1 MADMKARAII
11 EAVDKTGKTFSDI
24 AGKMKAV
31 DKAAAALGKA
41 KGMKGMAQ
49 QVDAVAKSLSKVS
62 AIDAFRGSQA
72 SFAAARTTFREAQ
85 ANVSRLAAEMARA
98 KAPTAALSREF
109 AKAQREVRAASTA
122 FEAQKSALIGNK
134 RALEQTGVS
143 LSKLAA
149 QERGLRA
156 ATMQTTAALERR
168 QAALLRSQGRR
179 DAAGNLL
186 AMGGLAVGA
195 GAKSVGKKSVVS
207 VAEFDIASRKQREFT
222 DISEAAQRK
231 GLLPQAKRIGQDTQ
245 FSNLDIVKAQTKAM
259 QGLPSNITGDIKAE
273 VGEGIIENV
282 KNYALVMEA
291 DMEQAAEAI
300 RSYLQSTGKDI
311 STKEKALFEANKA
324 TNQLVKMAKLG
335 GMSDEDVQQYI
346 KYAAASGTAAGL
358 TPESMMSIAAVARR
372 AGLRGD
378 EAGTFMRS
386 TASKLVAPTKDGL
399 AALNAAG
406 IDHNKFVRMPSAL
419 DVNGLQGQF
428 RNGMGLNFTPETRA
442 NLEKVLADKS
452 LIGDRGKFT
461 TAVTEAIE
469 GQMPK
474 TKKGTMKP
482 ADRVNVAK
490 AAGKFH
496 QMSAESVD
504 AEGLLDAVMNSKMT
518 LAQLNAFLTNKHGG
532 KGAITAAQREEYV
545 ASRKELNRTGDDPNF
560 AKNKADSIMA
570 GVGGSYEQAK
580 GAIDNFVLSIGEAN
594 KGLIKFGLDGFS
606 TVLDSF
612 GKLSTEGQQA
622 ATAVAAA
629 GAAYGAGVGALKLS
643 GLLTGGAALSGSA
656 AALDASAAAL
666 TAAAAKLS
674 GGSVVPE
681 AVKKSV
687 PAVAAGVTAAGV
699 ASVAAIAA
707 GAAIIVND
715 YKPAAPGVTKEN
727 AAPGQAHD
735 DVRSRRRAFHE
746 KLRAETQAV
755 KATVEGPVTATLEGQ
770 ANVNVSVKVDG
781 GTVTGMSSTSS
792 GNVKASVGT
801 SMGHVYTQ

>member
-1 MADMKARAII
+1 MADMRARAII

-41 KGMKGMAQ
+41 KGMKGMAE
-49 QVDAVAKSLSKVS
+49 QVDAVAKSLTKVS
-62 AIDAFRGSQA
+62 TIDAFRGSQA
-72 SFAAARTTFREAQ
+72 SFAAARSTFREAQ
-85 ANVSRLAAEMARA
+85 ANVSRLATEMSKAA
-98 KAPTAALSREF
+98 APTAALSREF
-109 AKAQREVRAASTA
+109 AKAQREVRSASSA

-134 RALEQTGVS
+134 RAMEQAGVS
-143 LSKLAA
+143 LNKLAS
-149 QERGLRA
+149 QEKTLRA

-168 QAALLRSQGRR
+168 HAAILRSQGRR

-186 AMGGLAVGA
+186 AVGGLAMGA
-195 GAKSVGKKSVVS
+195 AAKNVGKKSVVS

-222 DISEAAQRK
+222 DISETAQKR
-231 GLLPQAKRIGQDTQ
+231 GLLPQAKKIGQDTQ

-259 QGLPSNITGDIKAE
+259 QGLPSNVTGDLKAE
-273 VGEGIIENV
+273 IGEGIIENV

-291 DMEQAAEAI
+291 DMEKAAEAI

-335 GMSDEDVQQYI
+335 GMSDEDVQAYI

-358 TPESMMSIAAVARR
+358 TPESMMSIAAIARR

-406 IDHNKFVRMPSAL
+406 IDHNKFVRMPNKL

-428 RNGMGLNFTPETRA
+428 RNGMGLEFTPQTRA
-442 NLEKVLADKS
+442 NLEKILADKG
-452 LIGDRGKFT
+452 LIGDKGKFT
-461 TAVTEAIE
+461 TAVTGAVE
-469 GQMPK
+469 GQMGK

-496 QMSAESVD
+496 QMSAETVD
-504 AEGLLDAVMNSKMT
+504 AEGLLDAVMQSNMT

-532 KGAITAAQREEYV
+532 KGAITAAQRDEYV
-545 ASRKELNRTGDDPNF
+545 ASRNELKKTGDDPNF
-560 AKNKADSIMA
+560 AKNKADAIMA
-570 GVGGSYEQAK
+570 GVGGSFEQAK
-580 GAIDNFVLSIGEAN
+580 GAIDNFVLSVGEAN

-606 TVLDSF
+606 GLLGSF
-612 GKLSTEGQQA
+612 EGLSTGAQQA
-622 ATAVAAA
+622 ATALIGA
-629 GAAYGAGVGALKLS
+629 GAAAAALYGGSKLL
-643 GLLTGGAALSGSA
+643 GLITGGAALTGSA

-666 TAAAAKLS
+666 SAAAARLA
-674 GGSVVPE
+674 GGSVPDI
-681 AVKKSV
+681 VKK
-687 PAVAAGVTAAGV
+687 AAPTAIGAAAMVGAG
-699 ASVAAIAA
+699 AAAAIVA
-707 GAAIIVND
+707 GAAIVAND
-715 YKPAAPGVTKEN
+715 YKPAAPGVTKAN
-727 AAPGQAHD
+727 ALPGQEHD
-735 DVRSRRRAFHE
+735 DAQSRRRAFHQ
-746 KLRAETQAV
+746 KLRAETQAI

-770 ANVNVSVKVDG
+770 ANVAVTVKVEGDG
-781 GTVTGMSSTSS
+781 KVTGMSSTSS

-801 SMGHVYTQ
+801 SMGHLVTK

>member
-1 MADMKARAII
+1 MTDMRARAII
-11 EAVDKTGKTFSDI
+11 DAVDKTGKTFDNI

-41 KGMKGMAQ
+41 SGMSKLGKQA
-49 QVDAVAKSLSKVS
+49 DAVAASLQKVS
-62 AIDAFRGSQA
+62 AIDAFRGSQS
-72 SFAAARTTFREAQ
+72 SFAAARTAFRDAS
-85 ANVSRLAAEMARA
+85 ANVARLGAEMA
-98 KAPTAALSREF
+98 KAGKPTAALGREY
-109 AKAQREVRAASTA
+109 AKAQREVRSASAA
-122 FEAQKSALIGNK
+122 FEAQKSAVIANK
-134 RALEQTGVS
+134 RALEQAGVP

-149 QERGLRA
+149 QERQLAA
-156 ATMQTTAALERR
+156 ATNTATAALHRR
-168 QAALLRSQGRR
+168 HAALLRSQGRR
-179 DAAGNLL
+179 EAAGTL
-186 AMGGLAVGA
+186 AAGAGLAAGGA
-195 GAKSVGKKSVVS
+195 AMNVGKKSVVS
-207 VAEFDIASRKQREFT
+207 VAEFDIATRKQREFT
-222 DISEAAQRK
+222 DISEAAQK
-231 GLLPQAKRIGQDTQ
+231 NGLLPQAKKIGQDTQ

-259 QGLPSNITGDIKAE
+259 QGLPSNITGDLKAE
-273 VGEGIIENV
+273 IGQGIIENV

-291 DMEQAAEAI
+291 DMEKAAEAI

-406 IDHNKFVRMPSAL
+406 INHNDFVKMPSKL

-428 RNGMGLNFTPETRA
+428 RNGMGLEFTPQTRA
-442 NLEKVLADKS
+442 NLEKVLADKG
-452 LIGDRGKFT
+452 LIGDKGKFT
-461 TAVTEAIE
+461 TAVTEAVE
-469 GQMPK
+469 GQMGK

-504 AEGLLDAVMNSKMT
+504 AEGLLDAVMQSKMT

-532 KGAITAAQREEYV
+532 KGAITAAQRDEYV
-545 ASRKELNRTGDDPNF
+545 ASRKALGDSGNDPDF
-560 AKNKADSIMA
+560 AKKKADAIMA
-570 GVGGSYEQAK
+570 GVGGSFEQAK
-580 GAIDNFVLSIGEAN
+580 GAIDNFVLSVGEAN

-606 TVLDSF
+606 NVLGSF
-612 GKLSTEGQQA
+612 EKLSTGGQQA
-622 ATAVAAA
+622 ATAMIAA
-629 GAAYGAGVGALKLS
+629 GAATAALYGGSKLL
-643 GLLTGGAALSGSA
+643 GLVTGGAALAGSA

-666 TAAAAKLS
+666 TAAAIKLG
-674 GGSVVPE
+674 GGSVVNDV
-681 AVKKSV
+681 VKKAA
-687 PAVAAGVTAAGV
+687 PGAVLGISALGSGALAILAATTA
-699 ASVAAIAA
+699 ILL
-707 GAAIIVND
+707 ND

-727 AAPGQAHD
+727 ALPGQEHD
-735 DVRSRRRAFHE
+735 DAKRRRRDYHD
-746 KLRAETQAV
+746 KLRAETQAI
-755 KATVEGPVTATLEGQ
+755 KATVEGPVTATIEGQ
-770 ANVNVSVKVDG
+770 ASVAVNVKVDG

-792 GNVKASVGT
+792 GNIKTSVGT
-801 SMGHVYTQ
+801 SMGHLVTK

>member
-1 MADMKARAII
+1 MTDMRARAII
-11 EAVDKTGKTFSDI
+11 EAVDKTGKTFDNI

-41 KGMKGMAQ
+41 TGMSKLGKQA
-49 QVDAVAKSLSKVS
+49 DAVAASLQKVS

-72 SFAAARTTFREAQ
+72 SFASARTAFRDA
-85 ANVSRLAAEMARA
+85 ATNVARLGAEMA
-98 KAPTAALSREF
+98 KAERPTAALGREY
-109 AKAQREVRAASTA
+109 AKAQREVRSASAA
-122 FEAQKSALIGNK
+122 FEAQKSAVIANK
-134 RALEQTGVS
+134 RALEQAGVP

-149 QERGLRA
+149 QERQLAA
-156 ATMQTTAALERR
+156 ATNTATAALHRR
-168 QAALLRSQGRR
+168 HAALLRSQGRR
-179 DAAGNLL
+179 EAAGTL
-186 AMGGLAVGA
+186 AAGA
-195 GAKSVGKKSVVS
+195 GVSLAAKAPGFVGK
-207 VAEFDIASRKQREFT
+207 VASTVADFDIAIRKQREFT
-222 DISEAAQRK
+222 DISEAAQK
-231 GLLPQAKRIGQDTQ
+231 GGLLPQANKIAQATQ

-259 QGLPSNITGDIKAE
+259 QGLPSNITGDLKAE
-273 VGEGIIENV
+273 IGEGIIENV

-291 DMEQAAEAI
+291 DMEKAAEAI

-406 IDHNKFVRMPSAL
+406 IDHNKFVRMPGKL

-428 RNGMGLNFTPETRA
+428 RNGMGLEFTPQTRA
-442 NLEKVLADKS
+442 NLEKILADKG

-461 TAVTEAIE
+461 TAVTGAVE
-469 GQMPK
+469 GQMSK

-496 QMSAESVD
+496 QMSSESVD
-504 AEGLLDAVMNSKMT
+504 AEGLLDAVMQSKMT

-545 ASRKELNRTGDDPNF
+545 ASRKSLGGAGDDPDF
-560 AKNKADSIMA
+560 AKKKADAIMA
-570 GVGGSYEQAK
+570 GVGGSFEQAK
-580 GAIDNFVLSIGEAN
+580 GAIEQFVLSVGRAN
-594 KGLIKFGLDGFS
+594 EGLIKFGADKFSDALGLFDKLPDG
-606 TVLDSF
+606 
-612 GKLSTEGQQA
+612 GKQALSLG
-622 ATAVAAA
+622 A
-629 GAAYGAGVGALKLS
+629 GAAALYGGAKGAMKLS
-643 GLLTGGAALSGSA
+643 GLITGGAALGASA

-666 TAAAAKLS
+666 AAAAVKLG
-674 GGSVVPE
+674 GGSVVDT
-681 AVKKSV
+681 VKK
-687 PAVAAGVTAAGV
+687 AAPGAALGITALG
-699 ASVAAIAA
+699 AA
-707 GAAIIVND
+707 GAAAVVGAAAIIVQD
-715 YKPAAPGVTKEN
+715 YKPAAPGVTKSN
-727 AAPGQAHD
+727 ALPGQEHD
-735 DVRSRRRAFHE
+735 DGRRRRREYHD
-746 KLRAETQAV
+746 KLRAETQAI
-755 KATVEGPVTATLEGQ
+755 KATVEGPVTATIEG
-770 ANVNVSVKVDG
+770 AITSTLTVKVDG
-781 GTVTGMSSTSS
+781 GSVTGMSSTSS
-792 GNVKASVGT
+792 TPLVKTSVGT
-801 SMGHVYTQ
+801 SMGHLVTK

>member
-1 MADMKARAII
+1 MVDMRARAII

-41 KGMKGMAQ
+41 KGMKGMAE
-49 QVDAVAKSLSKVS
+49 QVDAVAKSLTKVS

-85 ANVSRLAAEMARA
+85 ANVSRLATEMARA

-109 AKAQREVRAASTA
+109 AKAQREVRSASAA

-143 LSKLAA
+143 LAKLAS
-149 QERGLRA
+149 QERSLRA
-156 ATMQTTAALERR
+156 ATLQTTAALERR
-168 QAALLRSQGRR
+168 QAAMLRSQGRR

-207 VAEFDIASRKQREFT
+207 IAEFDIASRKQREFT
-222 DISEAAQRK
+222 DISEAAQIK

-259 QGLPSNITGDIKAE
+259 QGLPSNITGDLKAE
-273 VGEGIIENV
+273 IGEGIIENV

-406 IDHNKFVRMPSAL
+406 INHNQFVRMPSKL
-419 DVNGLQGQF
+419 DVDGLQGQF

-442 NLEKVLADKS
+442 NLEKVLADKG
-452 LIGDRGKFT
+452 LISDRGKFT

-504 AEGLLDAVMNSKMT
+504 AEGLLDAVMQSKMT

-532 KGAITAAQREEYV
+532 KGAITAAQREEYI
-545 ASRKELNRTGDDPNF
+545 ASRKELNKTGDDPNF

-606 TVLDSF
+606 SVLDSF

-643 GLLTGGAALSGSA
+643 GLFTGGAALSGSA

-666 TAAAAKLS
+666 TAAAAKLA
-674 GGSVVPE
+674 GGGAVPDV
-681 AVKKSV
+681 VKKSV
-687 PAVAAGVTAAGV
+687 PAVAAGVTAAGA

-715 YKPAAPGVTKEN
+715 YKPAVPGVTKEN
-727 AAPGQAHD
+727 AKPGQEHD
-735 DVRSRRRAFHE
+735 DARSRRRAFHE
-746 KLRAETQAV
+746 QLRAETQAV
-755 KATVEGPVTATLEGQ
+755 KATVEGPVTATLEGS

-801 SMGHVYTQ
+801 SMGHLVNR

>member
-1 MADMKARAII
+1 MTDMRARAII
-11 EAVDKTGKTFSDI
+11 EAVDKTGKTFDNI

-41 KGMKGMAQ
+41 SGMSKLGKQA
-49 QVDAVAKSLSKVS
+49 DAVAASLHKVS

-72 SFAAARTTFREAQ
+72 SFTAARTAFRDAA
-85 ANVSRLAAEMARA
+85 ANVARLGAEMA
-98 KAPTAALSREF
+98 KAGKPTAALGREY
-109 AKAQREVRAASTA
+109 AKAQREVRSASAA
-122 FEAQKSALIGNK
+122 FEAQKSAVIANK
-134 RALEQTGVS
+134 RALEQAGVP

-149 QERGLRA
+149 QERQLAA
-156 ATMQTTAALERR
+156 ATNTATAALHRR
-168 QAALLRSQGRR
+168 HAALLRSQGRR
-179 DAAGNLL
+179 DAAGTL
-186 AMGGLAVGA
+186 AAGAGLAAGGA
-195 GAKSVGKKSVVS
+195 AMSVGKKSVVS
-207 VAEFDIASRKQREFT
+207 VAEFDIATRKQREFT
-222 DISEAAQRK
+222 DISEAAQQK
-231 GLLPQAKRIGQDTQ
+231 GLLPQAKKIGQDTQ

-259 QGLPSNITGDIKAE
+259 QGLPSNITGDLKAE
-273 VGEGIIENV
+273 IGQGIIENV

-291 DMEQAAEAI
+291 DMEKAAEAI

-406 IDHNKFVRMPSAL
+406 IDHNKFVRMPGKL

-428 RNGMGLNFTPETRA
+428 RNGMGLEFTAQTRA
-442 NLEKVLADKS
+442 NLEKILADKG

-461 TAVTEAIE
+461 TAVTGAVE
-469 GQMPK
+469 GQMGK

-504 AEGLLDAVMNSKMT
+504 AEGLLDAVMQSKMT

-532 KGAITAAQREEYV
+532 KGAITAAQRDEYV
-545 ASRKELNRTGDDPNF
+545 ASRKSLGGAGDDPDF
-560 AKNKADSIMA
+560 AKKKADAIMA
-570 GVGGSYEQAK
+570 GVGGSFEQAK
-580 GAIDNFVLSIGEAN
+580 GAIDNFVLSVGEAN

-606 TVLDSF
+606 GVLGSF
-612 GKLSTEGQQA
+612 EKLSTGGQQA
-622 ATAVAAA
+622 ATAIVAA
-629 GAAYGAGVGALKLS
+629 GAAAAALYGGRKLL
-643 GLLTGGAALSGSA
+643 GLITGGAALGTSA

-666 TAAAAKLS
+666 TAAAVKLG
-674 GGSVVPE
+674 GGSVTDT
-681 AVKKSV
+681 VKKV
-687 PAVAAGVTAAGV
+687 APAAAGITALGV
-699 ASVAAIAA
+699 
-707 GAAIIVND
+707 GAAAAVVGAAAVIVND
-715 YKPAAPGVTKEN
+715 YKPAAPGVTK
-727 AAPGQAHD
+727 ATALPGQEHD
-735 DVRSRRRAFHE
+735 DGQRRRRDYHD
-746 KLRAETQAV
+746 KLRAETQAI
-755 KATVEGPVTATLEGQ
+755 KATVEGPVTATIEGQ
-770 ANVNVSVKVDG
+770 AAVSVTVKVDG
-781 GTVTGMSSTSS
+781 AGTVTGMSSTSS
-792 GNVKASVGT
+792 GNIKTSVGT
-801 SMGHVYTQ
+801 SMGHLATK

>member
-1 MADMKARAII
+1 M
-11 EAVDKTGKTFSDI
+11 
-24 AGKMKAV
+24 
-31 DKAAAALGKA
+31 
-41 KGMKGMAQ
+41 
-49 QVDAVAKSLSKVS
+49 
-62 AIDAFRGSQA
+62 
-72 SFAAARTTFREAQ
+72 
-85 ANVSRLAAEMARA
+85 
-98 KAPTAALSREF
+98 
-109 AKAQREVRAASTA
+109 
-122 FEAQKSALIGNK
+122 
-134 RALEQTGVS
+134 
-143 LSKLAA
+143 
-149 QERGLRA
+149 
-156 ATMQTTAALERR
+156 
-168 QAALLRSQGRR
+168 
-179 DAAGNLL
+179 
-186 AMGGLAVGA
+186 
-195 GAKSVGKKSVVS
+195 
-207 VAEFDIASRKQREFT
+207 
-222 DISEAAQRK
+222 
-231 GLLPQAKRIGQDTQ
+231 
-245 FSNLDIVKAQTKAM
+245 
-259 QGLPSNITGDIKAE
+259 
-273 VGEGIIENV
+273 ENV

-324 TNQLVKMAKLG
+324 TNQLVKMANLG
-335 GMSDEDVQQYI
+335 GMSNKYI

-372 AGLRGD
+372 ASLRGD

-442 NLEKVLADKS
+442 NLEKVLADRS

-504 AEGLLDAVMNSKMT
+504 AEGLLDAVMQSKMT
-518 LAQLNAFLTNKHGG
+518 LAQLNDFLTNKHGG

-545 ASRKELNRTGDDPNF
+545 ASRKGLNKTGDDPNF

-594 KGLIKFGLDGFS
+594 KGLIKFGPDGFS

-643 GLLTGGAALSGSA
+643 GVLTGGAALSGSA

-666 TAAAAKLS
+666 TAAAAKLA
-674 GGSVVPE
+674 GGSAVPE
-681 AVKKSV
+681 AVKKTV
-687 PAVAAGVTAAGV
+687 PLAAAGMTAAGA

-715 YKPAAPGVTKEN
+715 YKPAQPGVTKATAQPRQE
-727 AAPGQAHD
+727 HD
-735 DVRSRRRAFHE
+735 DARSRRRAFDA

-781 GTVTGMSSTSS
+781 RTVTGMSSTSS

-801 SMGHVYTQ
+801 SMGHLVNR

>member
-1 MADMKARAII
+1 MTDMRARAII
-11 EAVDKTGKTFSDI
+11 EAVDKTGKTFDNI

-41 KGMKGMAQ
+41 TGMSKLGKQA
-49 QVDAVAKSLSKVS
+49 DAVAASLQKVS

-72 SFAAARTTFREAQ
+72 SFASARTAFRDA
-85 ANVSRLAAEMARA
+85 ATNVARLGAEMA
-98 KAPTAALSREF
+98 KAERPTAALGREY
-109 AKAQREVRAASTA
+109 AKAQREVRSASAA
-122 FEAQKSALIGNK
+122 FEAQKSAVIANK
-134 RALEQTGVS
+134 RALEQAGVP

-149 QERGLRA
+149 QERQLAA
-156 ATMQTTAALERR
+156 ATNTATAALHRR
-168 QAALLRSQGRR
+168 HAALLRSQGRR
-179 DAAGNLL
+179 EAAGMI
-186 AMGGLAVGA
+186 AAGAGLAAGGA
-195 GAKSVGKKSVVS
+195 AMSVGKKSVVS
-207 VAEFDIASRKQREFT
+207 VAEFDIATRKQREFT
-222 DISEAAQRK
+222 DISEAAQKK
-231 GLLPQAKRIGQDTQ
+231 GLLPQAKKIGQDTQ

-259 QGLPSNITGDIKAE
+259 QGLPSNITGDLKAE
-273 VGEGIIENV
+273 IGEGIIENV

-291 DMEQAAEAI
+291 DMEKAAEAI

-335 GMSDEDVQQYI
+335 GMSDEDVQQYV

-406 IDHNKFVRMPSAL
+406 IDHNKFVRMPGKL

-428 RNGMGLNFTPETRA
+428 RNGMGLEFTPQTRA
-442 NLEKVLADKS
+442 NLEKILADKG

-461 TAVTEAIE
+461 TAVTGAVE
-469 GQMPK
+469 GQMSK

-496 QMSAESVD
+496 QMSSESVD
-504 AEGLLDAVMNSKMT
+504 AEGLLDAVMQSKMT

-532 KGAITAAQREEYV
+532 KGAITAAQRDEYV
-545 ASRKELNRTGDDPNF
+545 ASRKDLNKAGDDPNF
-560 AKNKADSIMA
+560 AKNKADAIMA

-580 GAIDNFVLSIGEAN
+580 GAIDNFVLSVGEAN

-606 TVLDSF
+606 GVLGSF
-612 GKLSTEGQQA
+612 EKLSTGGQQA
-622 ATAVAAA
+622 ATAMIAA
-629 GAAYGAGVGALKLS
+629 GAAAAALYGGSKLL
-643 GLLTGGAALSGSA
+643 GLITGGAALGASA

-666 TAAAAKLS
+666 TAAAVKLG
-674 GGSVVPE
+674 GGSVVDT
-681 AVKKSV
+681 VKKAA
-687 PAVAAGVTAAGV
+687 PAAALGITAAGV
-699 ASVAAIAA
+699 AGVAAIAA
-707 GAAIIVND
+707 GAAIIVQD
-715 YKPAAPGVTKEN
+715 YKPAAPGVTKSN
-727 AAPGQAHD
+727 ALPGQEHD
-735 DVRSRRRAFHE
+735 DGRRRRREYHD
-746 KLRAETQAV
+746 KLRAETQAI
-755 KATVEGPVTATLEGQ
+755 KATVEGPVTATIEGQ
-770 ANVNVSVKVDG
+770 ANVAVTVKVDG
-781 GTVTGMSSTSS
+781 AGTVTGMSSTSS
-792 GNVKASVGT
+792 GNIKTSVGT
-801 SMGHVYTQ
+801 SMGHLVTK

>member
-1 MADMKARAII
+1 MADMRARAII

-41 KGMKGMAQ
+41 KGMKGMAE
-49 QVDAVAKSLSKVS
+49 QVDAVAKSLTKVS

-72 SFAAARTTFREAQ
+72 SFAAARSTFREAQ
-85 ANVSRLAAEMARA
+85 ANVSRLATEMSKAA
-98 KAPTAALSREF
+98 APTAALSREF
-109 AKAQREVRAASTA
+109 AKAQREVRSASSA
-122 FEAQKSALIGNK
+122 FEAQKAALIGNK

-143 LSKLAA
+143 LSKLAS
-149 QERGLRA
+149 QEKTLRA

-168 QAALLRSQGRR
+168 QAALMRSQGRR
-179 DAAGNLL
+179 DAAGTL
-186 AMGGLAVGA
+186 AAGVGVGIA
-195 GAKSVGKKSVVS
+195 SRAPGFVGK
-207 VAEFDIASRKQREFT
+207 VAHTVADFDIAIRKQREFT
-222 DISEAAQRK
+222 DISDAAQK
-231 GLLPQAKRIGQDTQ
+231 GGLLTQANRIAQATQ

-259 QGLPSNITGDIKAE
+259 QGQPSNITGDLKAQI
-273 VGEGIIENV
+273 GGGIIENV

-291 DMEQAAEAI
+291 DMEKAAEAI

-346 KYAAASGTAAGL
+346 KYAAASGAAAGL
-358 TPESMMSIAAVARR
+358 TPESMMAIAAVARR

-406 IDHNKFVRMPSAL
+406 IDHNKFVRQPDKL
-419 DVNGLQGQF
+419 DINGLQGQF
-428 RNGMGLNFTPETRA
+428 RNGMGLEFTAATRA
-442 NLEKVLADKS
+442 KLEKVLADKA
-452 LIGDRGKFT
+452 LIADRGKFT
-461 TAVTEAIE
+461 TAVTGAVE
-469 GQMPK
+469 GQMGK

-504 AEGLLDAVMNSKMT
+504 AEGLLDAVMQSKMT

-532 KGAITAAQREEYV
+532 KGAITAAQRDEYV
-545 ASRKELNRTGDDPNF
+545 ASRKQLGNAGDDPDF
-560 AKNKADSIMA
+560 AKKKADAIMA
-570 GVGGSYEQAK
+570 GVGGSFEQAK
-580 GAIDNFVLSIGEAN
+580 GAIEQFVLSVGRAN
-594 KGLIKFGLDGFS
+594 EGIIKFAADKFSDGLGLFDKLPDGGKQALSLGAGAGALYGGAKGLM
-606 TVLDSF
+606 
-612 GKLSTEGQQA
+612 
-622 ATAVAAA
+622 
-629 GAAYGAGVGALKLS
+629 KLS
-643 GLLTGGAALSGSA
+643 GLITGGAALTGSA

-666 TAAAAKLS
+666 TLAAAKLN
-674 GGSVVPE
+674 GGSLPDTI
-681 AVKKSV
+681 KKAA
-687 PAVAAGVTAAGV
+687 PAAAGVTALGV
-699 ASVAAIAA
+699 AGIAAVAA
-707 GAAIIVND
+707 GAAIIVQD
-715 YKPAAPGVTKEN
+715 YKPAAPGVTKDT
-727 AAPGQAHD
+727 ALPGQEHD
-735 DVRSRRRAFHE
+735 DARSRRKAFYQ
-746 KLRAETQAV
+746 KLHAETQAV
-755 KATVEGPVTATLEGQ
+755 KATVEGPVTATIEGQ
-770 ANVNVSVKVDG
+770 AQVNVNVKVDG

-801 SMGHVYTQ
+801 SMGHLVTR